1 MLNSLF
7 FRMRLVHWIG
17 FTLLILNSIFF
28 TDNTIGSVVQIVIA
42 IVIAIHDFDEK
53 INGVDVTKRTIE
65 YFQNMKLDEPLQLDA
80 KFSKE
85 YEELVNAVNSFREK
99 INKLLNLDEL
109 IKETE
114 NISGN
119 IEKLSLEIDNSVKES
134 NNISDEIIKSVEVA
148 LDESEKN
155 IDFSKLL
162 SDKILQTSEIIN
174 KAQNDITKLDGEIQN
189 YYDKNL
195 NIKNQLIT
203 LNDTTNKVRN
213 VINIISEIAEQTN
226 LLALNAAI
234 EAARAGEHGRGFAVV
249 ADEVRKLAERTQ
261 ESLKE
266 IDVTINS
273 IVISV
278 ENVTKEMESN
288 AAYVKELVNI
298 TTNSYE
304 ILKIAKEEAL
314 NVVKVSGDD
323 IENSEIISNELIK
336 IDKQIK
342 LLKNK
347 LSEELSE
354 FRNSNKYVKLLVNK
368 IATLKAHILSY

>member
-17 FTLLILNSIFF
+17 FTLLILNAIFF
-28 TDNTIGSVVQIVIA
+28 TDNTIGSIVQIVIA

-65 YFQNMKLDEPLQLDA
+65 YFQNMKLDEPLQLNA

-85 YEELVNAVNSFREK
+85 YEELVNAVNNFREK
-99 INKLLNLDEL
+99 VNNLLNLDEL

-119 IEKLSLEIDNSVKES
+119 IEKISSEIDNSVKES

-195 NIKNQLIT
+195 NIKNQLVT

-273 IVISV
+273 IVNSV
-278 ENVTKEMESN
+278 ENVTKEMEHN
-288 AAYVKELVNI
+288 AEYVKELVNI

-304 ILKIAKEEAL
+304 ILKGAKEEAL
-314 NVVKVSGDD
+314 NVVKLSGDD

-336 IDKQIK
+336 VDKKIK

-354 FRNSNKYVKLLVNK
+354 FKDSNKYVKLLVNK
-368 IATLKAHILSY
+368 IAALKEHISSH

>member
-273 IVISV
+273 IVNSV